1 MFMLPSMPT
10 VRRGMSL
17 ALCAVREAS
26 GVLRAGRFSG
36 YRVQAV
42 IPNFRLFN
50 EVLSDR
56 PVFHVTPSEK
66 LQRN

>member
-1 MFMLPSMPT
+1 
-10 VRRGMSL
+10 MSL